1 MRVGEGWRGLARVG
15 EGWRGLARLGKGW
28 QGLARLGKG
37 WQGLAR
43 RGKALARLGTA
54 LATLG
59 KAWHGLARGWH
70 GLARLGK
77 AWQGLARLGKAWQGL
92 ARRWQGLA
100 RVGKAWQGLARLGMA
115 WQGLARGGTGWEGVA
130 RGGKACFEC
139 VRVCLAGGGAFPY
152 DLGTFESH
160 GAFHTPAFLVD
171 RKPLFNLTHALHL
184 LGYPGDSAM
193 DPGARTVHEMS
204 FDVPTPITPS
214 SDFNLSGLCSS
225 DQGCIQLDRGTIT
238 MFARIDNIID
248 CVGATTAHGYSGSH
262 EREPFGLRRK
272 ATDDFGSLFKD
283 RQRCL
288 FEVVLALVH
297 EVEIGQVGNLAHLSA
312 LQEEAGWEGDAP
324 MDLTGETDAQKA
336 RKVAKSLLL
345 YVIWSMELI
354 YLRGAWA
361 GGLRLHR
368 TLEVGGLRVG
378 ELRVHTAWR

>member
-1 MRVGEGWRGLARVG
+1 
-15 EGWRGLARLGKGW
+15 
-28 QGLARLGKG
+28 
-37 WQGLAR
+37 
-43 RGKALARLGTA
+43 
-54 LATLG
+54 
-59 KAWHGLARGWH
+59 
-70 GLARLGK
+70 
-77 AWQGLARLGKAWQGL
+77 
-92 ARRWQGLA
+92 
-100 RVGKAWQGLARLGMA
+100 
-115 WQGLARGGTGWEGVA
+115 
-130 RGGKACFEC
+130 
-139 VRVCLAGGGAFPY
+139 VCLAGGGAFPY